1 MVFLFVKIY
10 DWIFFNRIDSRRDT
24 IDLAKDSV
32 NIYIETQVIKLNIW
46 FWMLIKFGTLNQ
58 SKQPLDY
65 LGTSLKIIQIVIWW
79 TSNRFFL
86 NQIKTNSLLYLA
98 RRLTQNNENN
108 WTNSRINLNYRHYS
122 VEAKQWRLI
131 FHFVCCHR

>member
-1 MVFLFVKIY
+1 MIEIFL
-10 DWIFFNRIDSRRDT
+10 NRIDSRRET

-46 FWMLIKFGTLNQ
+46 FWMLIKFGALNQ
-58 SKQPLDY
+58 SNQLLDY

-108 WTNSRINLNYRHYS
+108 WTNSRINLKYRHYS